1 LQVESYGPAD
11 APALILT
18 HGWPVNSAEW
28 YYARRELA
36 GPFRVVVW
44 DLPGVGRSSGPA
56 NRDYS
61 IEKMAGDLEAVLGVA
76 GPQPAVLVGHSL
88 GGVIVQMFC
97 RLYPQHLGP
106 RVAGI
111 VLAHT
116 TYTNPLATAS
126 GARLWLALQRPVLV
140 PLFRGMIV
148 LWPLSWLLHWL
159 SYLSGLGHLLA
170 RPSTFAGRQTRG
182 QLDYFVWLNTL
193 NSPAVIGRGALAS
206 LAFEGREHLPAIDL
220 PALVITAQED
230 RVTRI
235 EAAQEMQRR
244 LPQAEL
250 VSLSP
255 AGHMGPWE
263 RHEAFAQAVAKFAQR
278 HLAELPSQPG
288 IR

>member
-1 LQVESYGPAD
+1 M
-11 APALILT
+11 
-18 HGWPVNSAEW
+18 
-28 YYARRELA
+28 
-36 GPFRVVVW
+36 VVW

-56 NRDYS
+56 DCDYS

-88 GGVIVQMFC
+88 GGVIVQTFC
-97 RLYPQHLGP
+97 RLYPRHLGH

-140 PLFRGMIV
+140 PLYHGMIA
-148 LWPLSWLLHWL
+148 LWPLSWLNHWL

-170 RPSTFAGRQTRG
+170 RPSVFAGRQTRG
-182 QLDYFVWLNTL
+182 QLDYFVWLNTI

-206 LAFEGREHLPAIDL
+206 LAFEGREYLPAINL
-220 PALVITAQED
+220 PALIITAEED
-230 RVTRI
+230 RVTCSDASR
-235 EAAQEMQRR
+235 EMQR
-244 LPQAEL
+244 LMPQAEL

-263 RHEAFAQAVAKFAQR
+263 GHEAFARAVAAFAER
-278 HLAELPSQPG
+278 HLRGLPSQVSKSDGGRKTVLPA
-288 IR
+288 